1 MQNHQQK
8 EEALR
13 CNLQDAGCPQDV
25 IHQFLKNHK
34 DNNISEQLFILSE
47 QRKRQ
52 LFLVHT
58 EQNKLECLDYLIY
71 HIKKSCHRSIRHP
84 APPANR

>member
-1 MQNHQQK
+1 MKNHQQE

-13 CNLQDAGCPQDV
+13 RNLQDAGCPQEV
-25 IHQFLKNHK
+25 IHQFLKNRK
-34 DNNISEQLFILSE
+34 DDNISEQLSILSE

-71 HIKKSCHRSIRHP
+71 YIKKSCNRSIRHP
-84 APPANR
+84 